1 MTHFVTSF
9 EEIGRAEGRLEER
22 QALVLRLLNRKIGP
36 LANKLQVRV
45 AVLAPD
51 TLLTLSEALLDFT
64 SQSDLLAWLD
74 QQDHAS
80 EA

>member
-22 QALVLRLLNRKIGP
+22 QEIVLRLLNRKVG
-36 LANKLQVRV
+36 LFAEELQVRV
-45 AVLAPD
+45 ATLAPE

-64 SQSDLLAWLD
+64 AQSDLAAWLE
-74 QQDHAS
+74 QQDAGQ
-80 EA
+80 AV